1 MNRIDRRREAK
12 LKRQQSFDIDQLRA
26 NDPNAIKAAI
36 GAIDQHVREGRLLK
50 ARKLCAQALS
60 ARPDS
65 ADLNY
70 AMGVIHQAQNNFDQA
85 ISSYQTAVSI
95 EPKKVGGWV
104 NIAICCRARR
114 DYTAA
119 LKALD
124 KAVEADPSSFHAY
137 FNRGLVHCDRKD
149 MPPALADLEKA
160 AELGPDVPDVHF
172 QLGFLRELAKQHDK
186 AISSYGKYLKID
198 RNNPMVHTNLGAC
211 LQMVGDFTL
220 GAEHLHTAIGLQP
233 DNGRAHYLLAC
244 SDQAQTD
251 PQTMSAI
258 EQQLRRPDLPLAQR
272 VYMHFA
278 AARLCD
284 RTGDYEQAFANY
296 KAGNDLRGASY
307 HFDRVAIGQ
316 LPDLLASAFP
326 KDIFTRHKDVGD
338 PTERP
343 IFVVGMPRSGTTLVE
358 QVIAAHPDA
367 YGAGELSNLTAIG
380 ATPDVTYPNNVDDL
394 TAEDISRMAG
404 LYLADYPAAS
414 ADARKV
420 VDKTPG
426 NALALGMI
434 ALMFP
439 NARIIHCSRD
449 PMDTCWSCYS
459 QNFVSDIPY
468 SCDFGNLAA
477 FHGAH
482 DRAMAHWRNVLPEP
496 VLEVRYEQMIA
507 DPENAFRRIIEF
519 CGLDWDARCL
529 AFHEHDRAIN
539 TTSLWQVRKPLF
551 TSSIG
556 KWKKFETQ
564 LAPLKAA
571 LDDALSAPAQA

>member
-26 NDPNAIKAAI
+26 NDPHAMKAAL
-36 GAIDQHVREGRLLK
+36 GAIDQNVREGRLLK
-50 ARKLCAQALS
+50 ARKLCAQALT

-70 AMGVIHQAQNNFDQA
+70 AMGVVHQAQNNFEQA
-85 ISSYQTAVSI
+85 ISSYQTAVSLD
-95 EPKKVGGWV
+95 PKKVAGWV
-104 NIAICCRARR
+104 NIAICCRARK
-114 DYTAA
+114 DQTAA

-124 KAVEADPSSFHAY
+124 KAVEADPSSFHAH
-137 FNRGLVHCDRKD
+137 FNRGLVHCDNKN
-149 MPPALADLEKA
+149 MAPALSDLEKA
-160 AELGPDVPDVHF
+160 AELGPDVPEVHF
-172 QLGFLRELAKQHDK
+172 QLGFLRELAQQHKK

-233 DNGRAHYLLAC
+233 DNGRARYLLAC
-244 SDQAQTD
+244 SDQARTD

-258 EQQLRRPDLPLAQR
+258 EQQLSRPDLPLQQR
-272 VYMHFA
+272 IYMHFA
-278 AARLCD
+278 AGRLYDRIGDHAR
-284 RTGDYEQAFANY
+284 AFDNY
-296 KAGNDLRGASY
+296 KSGNDLRGASY
-307 HFDRVAIGQ
+307 HFDRTAIGE
-316 LPDLLASAFP
+316 LPDRLAAAFP
-326 KDIFTRHKDVGD
+326 KDLFARHQDAGD
-338 PTERP
+338 PSERP
-343 IFVVGMPRSGTTLVE
+343 VFVVGMPRSGTTLVE

-367 YGAGELSNLTAIG
+367 YGAGELSNLSTIG
-380 ATPDVTYPNNVDDL
+380 AVPDGTYPDNVAVL
-394 TAEDISRMAG
+394 TEEDISDLAAR
-404 LYLADYPAAS
+404 YLADYPAA
-414 ADARKV
+414 AAEARKV

-459 QNFVSDIPY
+459 QNFVSDLPY
-468 SCDFGNLAA
+468 SCDFDNLAA
-477 FHGAH
+477 YHGAH
-482 DRAMAHWRNVLPEP
+482 DRAMEHWRSVLPEHI
-496 VLEVRYEQMIA
+496 LDVRYEQMIA
-507 DPENAFRRIIEF
+507 DPETSFRRIIEF
-519 CGLDWDARCL
+519 CGLDWDERCL
-529 AFHEHDRAIN
+529 AFHEHDRAVN

-556 KWKKFETQ
+556 KWKNFEAQ
-564 LAPLKAA
+564 LAPLKSA
-571 LDDALSAPAQA
+571 LDDALGAARQA